1 MEGTMT
7 AKQVAFSVVFLIAV
21 GFFIWT
27 VSKLLKYFKLTKSEN
42 RLDQIP
48 KRLINT
54 LVLGIGQVKILR
66 FSVAGA
72 LHATIFWGFM
82 IITFGTA
89 EMAVDGIAGTERI
102 FSFLGP
108 VYTSIVAVG
117 DIFAGLIIIAAIIFL
132 GRRYITKPARFNAPE
147 MKPSSR
153 TDATRV
159 LVLTML
165 LMVSLVAMNIGYIL
179 EFGDAAEGFYPFSY
193 AIKGLFAGM
202 GPDAIHILHE
212 TGWWIHIGLV
222 LLFLN
227 FLPYSK
233 HFHVML
239 SLPNVFFKNLEAP
252 GKLKNNAVITKE
264 VTAMMDPNIDPYAAP
279 VEGAVAEE
287 IGRFGVK
294 DLKDLSWKT
303 LMDAYTCTEC
313 GRCTSVCPANT
324 TGKKLSPR
332 KIFIDVRHRMKEMGP
347 ELVKNP
353 EYSDARSLFDYITP
367 EEIWGCTTCGAC
379 MQECPVEISHVPLI
393 IEMRQYL
400 VMEESKAP
408 AAIGMMLTNIQNN
421 GAPWAMSSS
430 TRFDWAREI
439 EMPGHLVGAKA

>member
-1 MEGTMT
+1 MT
-7 AKQVAFSVVFLIAV
+7 EKQVAFSIVFVIAV
-21 GFFIWT
+21 GFFLWT
-27 VSKLLKYFKLTKSEN
+27 VAKLVKYFKLTKDEN

-54 LVLGIGQVKILR
+54 LVLGIGQVKIFR
-66 FSVAGA
+66 YSVAGA

-89 EMAVDGIAGTERI
+89 EMAFDGLLGTERL
-102 FSFLGP
+102 FKFLGP
-108 VYTSIVAVG
+108 VYTGIVALG
-117 DIFAGLIIIAAIIFL
+117 DIFGGLIIVAAIVFL
-132 GRRYITKPARFNAPE
+132 GRRYITIPKRFVAPE

-153 TDATRV
+153 TDATQV

-179 EFGDAAEGFYPFSY
+179 EKGDDAAGFYPFSY
-193 AIKGLFAGM
+193 AVKGLFAGM

-212 TGWWIHIGLV
+212 SGWWIHIGLV
-222 LLFLN
+222 LIFLN

-239 SLPNVFFKNLEAP
+239 SLPNVFFRNLEAP
-252 GKLKNNAVITKE
+252 GKLKNNAVVTKE
-264 VTAMMDPNIDPYAAP
+264 VKQMMDPNFDPYAAP
-279 VEGAVAEE
+279 AEGAVVEE
-287 IGRFGVK
+287 VAQFGVK

-303 LMDAYTCTEC
+303 LLDAYTCTEC

-332 KIFIDVRHRMKEMGP
+332 KIFIDVRHRMKTQGP

-353 EYSDARSLFDYITP
+353 EYADGKSLFDFITP

-393 IEMRQYL
+393 VEMRQYL
-400 VMEESKAP
+400 VMNEAKMP
-408 AAIGMMLTNIQNN
+408 AAIGMMITNIQNN
-421 GAPWAMSSS
+421 GAPWAMSAS
-430 TRFDWAREI
+430 TRFDWSQEL
-439 EMPGHLVGAKA
+439 EMPSHLRAH